1 MLDIHHAKARHH
13 PGPGCRHTG
22 EMDGTSYTL
31 ATSLLRD
38 PSQTGLQPIVMG
50 DRRLS
55 NPAVPWKCLALL
67 LLPLALA
74 LDVRA
79 QGSPPAT
86 RPFKEL
92 PRAPTQDHT
101 GLFEGGFRLPD
112 LLKPRAEDNGK
123 LMVHGSITVLG
134 ETIAPGT
141 FARLSWKP
149 QATFESIAAPT
160 PVLVVNGA
168 APGPTLCLTGAVHGD
183 EINGIEIIRQVFF
196 GLRPEELAGAVIG
209 VPIVNQQGFRLN
221 SRYLP
226 DRRDLNRY
234 FPGDPTGS
242 SASRIAFSFFNDVVR
257 HCDALVDLHTGSFHR
272 TNVPQLRADMTN
284 EKVTQ
289 LVHGFGGM
297 IVLHN
302 PGARGSLRRA
312 AVDAGV
318 PTVTL
323 EAGEPMRI
331 QADVVEDGVER
342 ILTLMTNMG
351 IYKRSYYWSDAA
363 PVYLNSRWVR
373 TDQGGLLISKV
384 EVGDKVKPG
393 DLLGKVVD
401 PINNLEFPMHSPF
414 EGQVIGMAL
423 NQVVM
428 PGYAVYHIGIA
439 ATEESLEIDP
449 AEPASNGNGHGEGA
463 RNSDLREFD

>member
-1 MLDIHHAKARHH
+1 
-13 PGPGCRHTG
+13 
-22 EMDGTSYTL
+22 
-31 ATSLLRD
+31 
-38 PSQTGLQPIVMG
+38 MG
-50 DRRLS
+50 DTRLPS
-55 NPAVPWKCLALL
+55 PPAYVKLLALL
-67 LLPLALA
+67 LIPLALA
-74 LDVRA
+74 SDVRA
-79 QGSPPAT
+79 QSGPPDN
-86 RPFKEL
+86 RSFKEL
-92 PRAPTQDHT
+92 PKAPQQEHT
-101 GLFEGGFRLPD
+101 GLFKDGFSLPD
-112 LLKPRAEDNGK
+112 LFKPRAEENGR
-123 LMVHGSITVLG
+123 LVVHGSITVLG
-134 ETIAPGT
+134 ETVAPGT

-160 PVLVVNGA
+160 PVLVVNGS

-209 VPIVNQQGFRLN
+209 VPIVNQQGFRLS

-242 SASRIAFSFFNDVVR
+242 SAARIAFSFFNDVVR

-272 TNVPQLRADMTN
+272 TNIPQLRADMTN
-284 EKVTQ
+284 EQVIQ

-312 AVDAGV
+312 AAEAGV

-351 IYKRSYYWSDAA
+351 IYKRSYYWTDVA

-373 TDQGGLLISKV
+373 TDQGGLLISDV
-384 EVGDKVKPG
+384 EVGDKIKPG

-439 ATEESLEIDP
+439 ATEKSLEIGPGDSS
-449 AEPASNGNGHGEGA
+449 ASGENGGA
-463 RNSDLREFD
+463 QPSDLREFD